1 MYIYIYSAAIALV
14 GSGNR
19 VLEAVQQ
26 LSLTHPTDGR
36 DPGSLKPPTPTAGQH
51 LSLAHSVNDWGPGL
65 SKPSTPKAEFSS
77 EQSIERGHGE
87 GYVNRKSSDDT
98 NIIHEDRNIFAF
110 TSVDIVSSDN
120 PFKYQEINVDVCI
133 TESDDGVHSK
143 NSTPRKNRTP
153 RNTDDY
159 CRMNVS
165 SHHDRDKLSMIL
177 LNEDDDDR
185 RSSFG
190 GSDYYNSLLNQEVI
204 LQLKSR
210 NLNDMDYAKYQEVI
224 HQLKS
229 SPTRSYGDEGVI
241 FPPQSPFR
249 HVQDSRGHGRVQGRG
264 QSNSKPHRG
273 SSERLVSG
281 KLQSQ
286 SPPRHNLNNY
296 SGMIKIPSPAVRNSQ
311 LG

>member
-1 MYIYIYSAAIALV
+1 V

-26 LSLTHPTDGR
+26 LSLTHPIDGR
-36 DPGSLKPPTPTAGQH
+36 DPGSSIPSTQQLSLTHSVDVRGPGSSIPPTP
-51 LSLAHSVNDWGPGL
+51 
-65 SKPSTPKAEFSS
+65 KAVVSS
-77 EQSIERGHGE
+77 EQNIERGQLE
-87 GYVNRKSSDDT
+87 GYVSRKSSDDT
-98 NIIHEDRNIFAF
+98 NNHEDSNIFAF
-110 TSVDIVSSDN
+110 TSVDVASNDD
-120 PFKYQEINVDVCI
+120 PFKYQEINVDVCV

-153 RNTDDY
+153 RHTDDNG
-159 CRMNVS
+159 RMNVS
-165 SHHDRDKLSMIL
+165 SHHDRDKLSMSL
-177 LNEDDDDR
+177 LSGDDDDR

-190 GSDYYNSLLNQEVI
+190 SNDQHNSHRRSSFESDDYHNSHSNQEVI

-249 HVQDSRGHGRVQGRG
+249 HVQDSRGHGRVQARG
-264 QSNSKPHRG
+264 QG
-273 SSERLVSG
+273 
-281 KLQSQ
+281 QSFIYL
-286 SPPRHNLNNY
+286 PF
-296 SGMIKIPSPAVRNSQ
+296 
-311 LG
+311 